1 MSPAE
6 TMTIA
11 VFGEPA
17 PELDPEEV
25 ILNSSLS
32 PDSVLLEV
40 DGARQVP
47 EGLQSLSRRL
57 PQTAILSCSQR
68 WKPNFLL
75 RAARPEIREF
85 LT

>member
-1 MSPAE
+1 VSPAE
-6 TMTIA
+6 TMTMA

-25 ILNSSLS
+25 ILSSSLS

-40 DGARQVP
+40 DGAGQVP

-57 PQTAILSCSQR
+57 PQTAIIACSQSR
-68 WKPNFLL
+68 KPNFLL
-75 RAARPEIREF
+75 RAARPEMREF